1 MRSLATA
8 LLLIVLAAIGARA
21 GDGVEVREDFNG
33 PDLPATCRV
42 SPPAWRPAEGALRGK
57 GGGGLDLVQQVGDD
71 FDMTFEGS
79 LSDKGNFEVHLVD
92 PATGAVR
99 IVCAFLGSYHPVLKG
114 VKACI
119 LVDNYFV
126 SVMPEMWI
134 WPGRRFE
141 FRVKRTGAEI
151 AMFLDGAAGP
161 VIGNAP
167 RMGSSTVRI
176 AVYASTPATEVTLD
190 SLRLTGSKPSA
201 GAAAPA
207 PAAPPPVPQDPAAA
221 PVLGTAKSK
230 NITVINHANATF
242 VCETIA
248 EGLQR
253 QYDWLKEWMG
263 AAPEQVV
270 VHVGN
275 DYPCGFSRPTA
286 GPPEMFLQAGSVFDS
301 QANYAHEM
309 FHCFSFRY
317 GALPHWFGESMADM
331 AYGDSEIALWK
342 RRTEAFLA
350 DFDRADNR
358 SYELGRLR
366 RRLGAAWFPKVWRLF
381 EKDPEKCRATFRDGV
396 ALETKNEM
404 LLSFLSDAA
413 GKDLRPVFR
422 DELGFDV
429 KTRERQRG
437 Y

>member
-1 MRSLATA
+1 MRPLATA
-8 LLLIVLAAIGARA
+8 LLLLVLSATGARA
-21 GDGVEVREDFNG
+21 ADGVEVREDFTG
-33 PDLPATCRV
+33 TEVPATCRV
-42 SPPAWRPAEGALRGK
+42 TPGWRPVEGALRGK
-57 GGGGLDLVQQVGDD
+57 GAGGLDLVQQVGDD
-71 FDMTFEGS
+71 FEMTFEGS
-79 LSDKGNFEVHLVD
+79 VSERGNFEVHLVD

-99 IVCAFLGSYHPVLKG
+99 VVCAFLGSYHPVLKG

-134 WPGRRFE
+134 WPGHRFQ
-141 FRVKRTGAEI
+141 FRVKRTGADI

-161 VIGNAP
+161 AFGNVP
-167 RMGSSTVRI
+167 KLGTSTVRI
-176 AVYASTPATEVTLD
+176 AVYAPTAATEVTLD
-190 SLRLTGSKPSA
+190 SLRLTGSKPSG
-201 GAAAPA
+201 GAAA
-207 PAAPPPVPQDPAAA
+207 PAAPPPAPQDPAAA

-230 NITVINHANATF
+230 NVTVINHADASF
-242 VCETIA
+242 VCETLA

-253 QYDWLKEWMG
+253 QYDWLREWMG

-286 GPPEMFLQAGSVFDS
+286 GPPEMFLQAGPVFDS
-301 QANYAHEM
+301 QANWAHEM

-342 RRTEAFLA
+342 RRTEGFLA
-350 DFDRADNR
+350 GFDRADNR
-358 SYELGRLR
+358 SYELGKLR
-366 RRLGAAWFPKVWRLF
+366 RRFGAAWFPKMWRLF
-381 EKDPEKCRATFRDGV
+381 EKDVEKCRATFTDGV
-396 ALETKNEM
+396 PLEQKNE
-404 LLSFLSDAA
+404 LLLKFLSDAA

>member
-1 MRSLATA
+1 MRLAATA
-8 LLLIVLAAIGARA
+8 LLFLLFAAPGARA
-21 GDGVEVREDFNG
+21 GDGVEVREDFG
-33 PDLPATCRV
+33 GSAMPATCRV
-42 SPPAWRPAEGALRGK
+42 SSPAWRPAEGALRGT
-57 GGGGLDLVQQVGDD
+57 GLGNLDLVQQVGDD
-71 FDMTFEGS
+71 FDLTFQGS
-79 LSDKGNFEVHLVD
+79 ISDKGNFEVHLLD
-92 PATGAVR
+92 AAGTPR

-114 VKACI
+114 VKTCI

-134 WPGRRFE
+134 WPGHRFE

-161 VIGNAP
+161 VFGNAP
-167 RMGSSTVRI
+167 RMGSSSLRI
-176 AVYASTPATEVTLD
+176 AVYAPTAATEVMLD
-190 SLRLTGSKPSA
+190 SLRLTASKPAA

-207 PAAPPPVPQDPAAA
+207 PAPPPPVPQDPAAA

-230 NITVINHANATF
+230 NVTVINHADASF
-242 VCETIA
+242 VCETLA

-253 QYDWLKEWMG
+253 QYDWLREWMG

-270 VHVGN
+270 VHIGS

-286 GPPEMFLQAGSVFDS
+286 GPPEMFLQAGPVFDS
-301 QANYAHEM
+301 QANWAHEM

-331 AYGDSEIALWK
+331 AYGDSEISLWK
-342 RRTEAFLA
+342 RRTEPFLA
-350 DFDRADNR
+350 GFDRADNR
-358 SYELGRLR
+358 SYELGNLR
-366 RRLGAAWFPKVWRLF
+366 RKLGAAWFPRMWKLF
-381 EKDPEKCRATFRDGV
+381 EKNAEKCRATFKDGV
-396 ALETKNEM
+396 PLEQKNE
-404 LLSFLSDAA
+404 LLLTFLSDAA

-422 DELGFDV
+422 DEFGFDP
-429 KTRERQRG
+429 KSRERQRG